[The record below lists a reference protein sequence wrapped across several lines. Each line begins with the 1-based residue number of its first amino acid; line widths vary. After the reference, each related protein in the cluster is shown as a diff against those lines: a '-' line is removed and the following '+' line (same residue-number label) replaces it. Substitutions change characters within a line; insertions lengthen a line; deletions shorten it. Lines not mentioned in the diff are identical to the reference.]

1 MTWWMTSPS
10 ASRQTSQLIPSD
22 VHNSDLNNYG
32 RKRSTAY
39 LTERRNERNETLEEE
54 EEARPPYLHVSSPCV
69 ADLRREV
76 KKYREANLSFDAVY
90 DCGWHWWDYRRSSY
104 AFNRYRQDPPARRSK
119 HASEVY
125 LFILV
130 ILDNFSARR
139 PA

>member
-1 MTWWMTSPS
+1 MTWWITSPS
-10 ASRQTSQLIPSD
+10 ASKQTSQLIPD
-22 VHNSDLNNYG
+22 VQNSDLNNYG
-32 RKRSTAY
+32 RKRGTAY

-76 KKYREANLSFDAVY
+76 KKCREANLNCGAVY
-90 DCGWHWWDYRRSSY
+90 DCGWHWWDYRRSSH

-119 HASEVY
+119 HASEVN

-130 ILDNFSARR
+130 IFDNLSTRR
-139 PA
+139 AA